1 MVENA
6 QFNEIFD
13 TAPLM
18 AILRGMGAERS
29 LSVAQTA
36 WDLGIDV
43 VELPIQTP
51 EDIEAL
57 RIVAAAG
64 RERGKVV
71 GAGTVV
77 TVEHVRHPA
86 SISTSCWPRQLPACP
101 PCQGWRP
108 RPRYSSR

>member
-6 QFNEIFD
+6 QFNEIFTRRRYGD
-13 TAPLM
+13 PARLGAGSRPL
-18 AILRGMGAERS
+18 
-29 LSVAQTA
+29 AQTA

-64 RERGKVV
+64 RERG
-71 GAGTVV
+71 GRRRG
-77 TVEHVRHPA
+77 H
-86 SISTSCWPRQLPACP
+86 
-101 PCQGWRP
+101 G
-108 RPRYSSR
+108 RYR